1 MRENLFRAK
10 RVNNGGWIEGYCIA
24 SNGKT
29 FIGMDATEHYCV
41 PALRWFEVD
50 PETVCKFTGL
60 TDKNG
65 KKIWKN
71 AILMCHGNPDDLV
84 KAVFGEFG
92 VRNVE
97 TGTITDRVIGWHYE
111 VVPTDEISKT
121 EPFCYSMPLTKYYI
135 ERCEMEVV
143 DNPEL
148 LQEVHK

>member
-10 RVNNGGWIEGYCIA
+10 RVNNG
-24 SNGKT
+24 
-29 FIGMDATEHYCV
+29 
-41 PALRWFEVD
+41 
-50 PETVCKFTGL
+50 
-60 TDKNG
+60 
-65 KKIWKN
+65 
-71 AILMCHGNPDDLV
+71 
-84 KAVFGEFG
+84 
-92 VRNVE
+92 
-97 TGTITDRVIGWHYE
+97 GWHYE

>member
-29 FIGMDATEHYCV
+29 FIGMD
-41 PALRWFEVD
+41 
-50 PETVCKFTGL
+50 CKFTGL

-71 AILMCHGNPDDLV
+71 AILMCHGNPDHLV
-84 KAVFGEFG
+84 KVVFGEFG

-97 TGTITDRVIGWHYE
+97 TGTITDRVIGWYYE
-111 VVPTDEISKT
+111 VVATDEISKT